1 MKWFEKILSEE
12 GNISSAV
19 DFGSKNS
26 GLSFDLLT
34 ELYSQA
40 RHFILTRPLS
50 FQECNWYL
58 RISVR
63 KTVKMPLY
71 KSVCVGLERLGRV
84 VPVLSRISS
93 GRGPTRATY
102 IMFLENWRMYYLPC
116 RAFIIGWFVSRQLNQ
131 TWIDCWVNPV
141 KVPEEQPLVMNNR
154 WKLCTPK
161 ISSFCNLKR

>member
-1 MKWFEKILSEE
+1 MRWTSDQKIPVWALICWLSYILRQD
-12 GNISSAV
+12 ISS
-19 DFGSKNS
+19 SP
-26 GLSFDLLT
+26 GLSPSRNVVGT
-34 ELYSQA
+34 YK
-40 RHFILTRPLS
+40 
-50 FQECNWYL
+50 
-58 RISVR
+58 SVR
-63 KTVKMPLY
+63 KTLKMPLY

-154 WKLCTPK
+154 WKLSTPK